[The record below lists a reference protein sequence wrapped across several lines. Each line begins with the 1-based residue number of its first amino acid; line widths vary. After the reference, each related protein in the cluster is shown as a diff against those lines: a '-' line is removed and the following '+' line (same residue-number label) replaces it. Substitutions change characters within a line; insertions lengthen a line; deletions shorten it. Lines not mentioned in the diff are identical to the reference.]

1 MLEYGGKFYVVGSG
15 RQALQKNKTQTEDYY
30 LLTLAA
36 IAKEISF
43 RHAEPA
49 AEIHLSA
56 GLPLTSF
63 GREKNAFRDYLLRDG
78 KTVSFRYEGQD
89 YSITMNYNY
98 LTLNHITAYEEF
110 LCREERS
117 AATKEK
123 YLRSVR
129 TFHSWAHGQAITKE
143 TVTAWKNCLI
153 EQKYAPSTIN
163 TMLAALNRLF
173 AFMGWTDC
181 CAKYLKVQRRMF
193 RESSRELTKEEYCD
207 ELGKCLL
214 AFKDGANSKIPK
226 QFKTRVFSAPFFNG

>member
-1 MLEYGGKFYVVGSG
+1 
-15 RQALQKNKTQTEDYY
+15 
-30 LLTLAA
+30 
-36 IAKEISF
+36 
-43 RHAEPA
+43 
-49 AEIHLSA
+49 
-56 GLPLTSF
+56 
-63 GREKNAFRDYLLRDG
+63 
-78 KTVSFRYEGQD
+78 
-89 YSITMNYNY
+89 MNYNY

-193 RESSRELTKEEYCD
+193 RESSRELTKEEYTRLVNSASQCG
-207 ELGKCLL
+207 ETIAMTMSARATAVRPGPNLPRFLIGK
-214 AFKDGANSKIPK
+214 SMR
-226 QFKTRVFSAPFFNG
+226 TE